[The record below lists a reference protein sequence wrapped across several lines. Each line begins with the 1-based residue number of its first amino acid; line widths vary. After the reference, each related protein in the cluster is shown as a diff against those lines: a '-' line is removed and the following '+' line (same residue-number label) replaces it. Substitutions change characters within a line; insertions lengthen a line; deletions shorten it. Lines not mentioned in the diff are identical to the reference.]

1 MNREFVVEDLL
12 DQWERSV
19 EENPRLPLEKFIS
32 THCDSIA
39 GDLVATF
46 REKAE
51 RLVQIDRKL
60 CRVLEAS
67 PSITPIEKSN
77 DILNLVTGCEPVAGY
92 TLVQKLGT
100 GGFGEV
106 WKASGPGGF
115 HVALKFV
122 PINKQVGQTEV
133 RSLEVIREIRHPN
146 LLSYFGTWIVG
157 DLLVI
162 ATELADCTLL
172 DRLCEAQGN
181 GNDGIPVFELL
192 GYMDEAAKG
201 IDYLNEPTTPG
212 RLRVQH
218 RDIKPQNLLL
228 SGGSVKVGDFGLAR
242 AIRFEATGHTGSLTL
257 AYAAP
262 ECLDGTTSFRSD
274 QYSLAVSYCYLRG
287 GRLPFEGT
295 HVEIID
301 GHRTK
306 SPDLTM
312 LPECERFAVA
322 KALEKLPKNRWPNSS
337 KFVQALRDAL
347 EKTESPQHTVRQS
360 TGTTRRM
367 VLVGSVCSA
376 LLLLSIFFGVVLRRS
391 TGFYTSKDIGVDV
404 DQNGNEPSNSPPTR
418 DTDSA
423 TDGEAML
430 APALNSSGMPLSTKK
445 GSKKIETEAVTSEDA
460 KEFLP
465 KPK

>member
-1 MNREFVVEDLL
+1 
-12 DQWERSV
+12 
-19 EENPRLPLEKFIS
+19 
-32 THCDSIA
+32 
-39 GDLVATF
+39 
-46 REKAE
+46 
-51 RLVQIDRKL
+51 
-60 CRVLEAS
+60 
-67 PSITPIEKSN
+67 
-77 DILNLVTGCEPVAGY
+77 
-92 TLVQKLGT
+92 
-100 GGFGEV
+100 
-106 WKASGPGGF
+106 
-115 HVALKFV
+115 
-122 PINKQVGQTEV
+122 
-133 RSLEVIREIRHPN
+133 
-146 LLSYFGTWIVG
+146 
-157 DLLVI
+157 
-162 ATELADCTLL
+162 
-172 DRLCEAQGN
+172 
-181 GNDGIPVFELL
+181 
-192 GYMDEAAKG
+192 MD
-201 IDYLNEPTTPG
+201 
-212 RLRVQH
+212 
-218 RDIKPQNLLL
+218 
-228 SGGSVKVGDFGLAR
+228 
-242 AIRFEATGHTGSLTL
+242 
-257 AYAAP
+257 AY
-262 ECLDGTTSFRSD
+262 D